1 MTTDLSRTTTA
12 VILALSLAGCG
23 STQPA
28 AVEAPPE
35 DAGPPPPTPEES
47 CDSVE
52 QRARSVWSNE
62 IKARLDLQ
70 VKVYEDDL
78 DASDAEKTV
87 AWMDV
92 FSRGWIRAG
101 EATCK
106 DLFLGQTI
114 SREEYDRRFE
124 CLDRVLEG
132 QRSVIGLLDNAG
144 PEAVERIK
152 SLVAELE
159 GCVPVNAGRPE
170 IRENP
175 F

>member
-1 MTTDLSRTTTA
+1 MPSAHKLTA
-12 VILALSLAGCG
+12 VCAILAAVLIGCG
-23 STQPA
+23 
-28 AVEAPPE
+28 APPPPPPPVI
-35 DAGPPPPTPEES
+35 DAGPPEPTPEEL
-47 CDSVE
+47 CNGVE

-62 IKARLDLQ
+62 IKAGLDLQ
-70 VKVYEDDL
+70 VRVYEDAL

-106 DLFLGQTI
+106 DLFVGQNITVDDF
-114 SREEYDRRFE
+114 EARFD
-124 CLDRVLEG
+124 CLDHVLEG

-144 PEAVERIK
+144 PEAVDRIK

-159 GCVPVNAGRPE
+159 GCVPVDAGRPQ
-170 IRENP
+170 IKENP

>member
-1 MTTDLSRTTTA
+1 MYPRLEPAVIAALTA
-12 VILALSLAGCG
+12 VALCACG
-23 STQPA
+23 
-28 AVEAPPE
+28 APPPPPQPVV
-35 DAGPPPPTPEES
+35 DAGPPPPTRDEI
-47 CDSVE
+47 CRSVE
-52 QRARSVWSNE
+52 QRARAIWSNE

-70 VKVYEDDL
+70 VKVYEDDI

-101 EATCK
+101 EATCR
-106 DLFLGQTI
+106 DLFVGHTI
-114 SREEYDRRFE
+114 RDDVFDERFT

-132 QRSVIGLLDNAG
+132 QVEVIGLLDNEG

-159 GCVPVNAGRPE
+159 SCVPVEAGRPH
-170 IRENP
+170 IKENP

>member
-1 MTTDLSRTTTA
+1 MTNRLMLAALAA
-12 VILALSLAGCG
+12 VISTVLASCG
-23 STQPA
+23 
-28 AVEAPPE
+28 APPPPPPPE
-35 DAGPPPPTPEES
+35 IDAGPPEPTPEEL
-47 CDSVE
+47 CNNVE
-52 QRARSVWSNE
+52 QRARAVWSNE

-70 VKVYEDDL
+70 VRVYEDTL

-106 DLFLGQTI
+106 DLFIGQTI
-114 SREEYDRRFE
+114 TREEYDSRFA

-132 QRSVIGLLDNAG
+132 QQSVIGLLKNAG

-159 GCVPVNAGRPE
+159 GCVPVDAGRPH